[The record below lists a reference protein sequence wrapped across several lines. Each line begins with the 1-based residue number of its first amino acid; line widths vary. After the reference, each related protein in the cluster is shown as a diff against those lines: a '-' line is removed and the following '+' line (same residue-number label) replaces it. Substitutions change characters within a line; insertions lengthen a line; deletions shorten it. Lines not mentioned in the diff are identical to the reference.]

1 VNSGAYVQIASGVT
15 IQSYTVT
22 DLIPGTVYSYIVNA
36 RNLVGFGG
44 YSSSVSIM
52 AASRP
57 FTPVVPVTRMISNT
71 NVNLTWTA
79 PFDGGT
85 PITSY
90 IVKLRYSNGV
100 TFGTQVNFCDG
111 S

>member
-1 VNSGAYVQIASGVT
+1 
-15 IQSYTVT
+15 
-22 DLIPGTVYSYIVNA
+22 
-36 RNLVGFGG
+36 
-44 YSSSVSIM
+44 
-52 AASRP
+52 
-57 FTPVVPVTRMISNT
+57 MISNT